1 MSKLLKQSKTIATP
15 PPDSIITSDKLQ
27 EGGHHMLEQNKAL
40 FERYVDEV
48 FNKKNVAFIDEFL
61 DPNLVEHKEDIY
73 AFLGAFPDLHV
84 TVEDLI
90 AEGDKIVGRVTLT
103 GTHQG
108 ELMGIP
114 ATGKKVSFS
123 EILIARISNGKVVEL
138 SEVADTMSM
147 MQQLG
152 VIPS

>member
-1 MSKLLKQSKTIATP
+1 
-15 PPDSIITSDKLQ
+15 
-27 EGGHHMLEQNKAL
+27 MLEQNKTL
-40 FERYVDEV
+40 FKRFVDEV
-48 FNKKNVAFIDEFL
+48 FNNKNVDVLDELMDFTV
-61 DPNLVEHKEDIY
+61 VEHKEEIT
-73 AFLGAFPDLHV
+73 AFLDAFPDLHV

-103 GTHQG
+103 GTHLG

-123 EILIARISNGKVVEL
+123 EILIIRISNGKAVEQW
-138 SEVADTMSM
+138 EVADTMSM

>member
-1 MSKLLKQSKTIATP
+1 MS
-15 PPDSIITSDKLQ
+15 
-27 EGGHHMLEQNKAL
+27 EQNKTL
-40 FERYVDEV
+40 FKRFVDEV
-48 FNKKNVAFIDEFL
+48 FNKKNVAVIDEL
-61 DPNLVEHKEDIY
+61 MDPNMVEHNLGTFQELKAFII

-84 TVEDLI
+84 MVEDLI

-123 EILIARISNGKVVEL
+123 EIHIARISNGKIVEHW
-138 SEVADTMSM
+138 EVTDTMSM

>member
-1 MSKLLKQSKTIATP
+1 
-15 PPDSIITSDKLQ
+15 
-27 EGGHHMLEQNKAL
+27 MLEQNKTL
-40 FERYVDEV
+40 FKRFVDEV
-48 FNKKNVAFIDEFL
+48 FNKKNVAVIDEL
-61 DPNLVEHKEDIY
+61 MDPNMVEHNLGTLQELKALIT

-84 TVEDLI
+84 TVDDLI

-103 GTHQG
+103 GTQQG

-123 EILIARISNGKVVEL
+123 EILIIRISNGKVVEHW
-138 SEVADTMSM
+138 EVTDTMSM

>member
-1 MSKLLKQSKTIATP
+1 
-15 PPDSIITSDKLQ
+15 
-27 EGGHHMLEQNKAL
+27 MLEQNKTL
-40 FERYVDEV
+40 FKMYVDEV
-48 FNKKNVAFIDEFL
+48 FNKKNVAVIDEL
-61 DPNLVEHKEDIY
+61 MDPNMVEQRELIT

-114 ATGKKVSFS
+114 ATGKKVSYS
-123 EILIARISNGKVVEL
+123 EILIVRISNGKAVEEW
-138 SEVADTMSM
+138 EVSDTMSM

>member
-1 MSKLLKQSKTIATP
+1 M
-15 PPDSIITSDKLQ
+15 
-27 EGGHHMLEQNKAL
+27 MEQNKTL
-40 FERYVDEV
+40 FKRFVDEV
-48 FNKKNVAFIDEFL
+48 FNKRNVAVIDEFL
-61 DPNLVEHKEDIY
+61 DPNLVEHKEEII
-73 AFLGAFPDLHV
+73 AFLGAFPDLQV
-84 TVEDLI
+84 TVEYLI
-90 AEGDKIVGRVTLT
+90 SEGDQIEGRVTTT

-123 EILIARISNGKVVEL
+123 EILIGRISNGKVVEL
-138 SEVADTMSM
+138 SEVADTMTM

>member
-1 MSKLLKQSKTIATP
+1 MSISKA
-15 PPDSIITSDKLQ
+15 SIITSDKLQ
-27 EGGHHMLEQNKAL
+27 EGGHLMLEQNKNL
-40 FERYVDEV
+40 FKRFVDEV
-48 FNKKNVAFIDEFL
+48 FNKRNVAFIDEFL

-73 AFLGAFPDLHV
+73 AFLGAFPDLHI

-123 EILIARISNGKVVEL
+123 EILIVRISNGKVVEL

>member
-1 MSKLLKQSKTIATP
+1 MS
-15 PPDSIITSDKLQ
+15 
-27 EGGHHMLEQNKAL
+27 EQNKTL
-40 FERYVDEV
+40 FKRFVDEV
-48 FNKKNVAFIDEFL
+48 FNKKNVAVIDEL
-61 DPNLVEHKEDIY
+61 MDPNMVEHTLGTLEELKALIT

-114 ATGKKVSFS
+114 ATSKKVSFS
-123 EILIARISNGKVVEL
+123 EIHIVRISNGKVVEHW
-138 SEVADTMSM
+138 EVADTMSM

>member
-1 MSKLLKQSKTIATP
+1 MPQSCPT
-15 PPDSIITSDKLQ
+15 DGVHLS
-27 EGGHHMLEQNKAL
+27 HHMLEQNKTL
-40 FERYVDEV
+40 FKMYVEEV
-48 FNKKNVAFIDEFL
+48 YHKRNVAVLDELMGFTV
-61 DPNLVEHKEDIY
+61 DEHKEEIT

-123 EILIARISNGKVVEL
+123 EILIIRISNGKAVEQW
-138 SEVADTMSM
+138 EVADTMSM

>member
-1 MSKLLKQSKTIATP
+1 MA
-15 PPDSIITSDKLQ
+15 
-27 EGGHHMLEQNKAL
+27 
-40 FERYVDEV
+40 V
-48 FNKKNVAFIDEFL
+48 IDEFL
-61 DPNLVEHKEDIY
+61 DPNLVEHRELITT
-73 AFLGAFPDLHV
+73 FLGAFPDLQV

-90 AEGDKIVGRVTLT
+90 AEGDKVVGRLTVT

-123 EILIARISNGKVVEL
+123 EIHIVRISNGKVVEHW
-138 SEVADTMSM
+138 EVADIMSM

-152 VIPS
+152 VVQPPGQG

>member
-1 MSKLLKQSKTIATP
+1 
-15 PPDSIITSDKLQ
+15 
-27 EGGHHMLEQNKAL
+27 MLEQNKTL
-40 FERYVDEV
+40 FKRFVDEV
-48 FNKKNVAFIDEFL
+48 FNKKNVALIDEIL
-61 DPNLVEHKEDIY
+61 GPNLVEHKEEIT

-123 EILIARISNGKVVEL
+123 EILIGRISNGKVVEEW
-138 SEVADTMSM
+138 EVTDTMSM

>member
-1 MSKLLKQSKTIATP
+1 MNISKVPSTAQ
-15 PPDSIITSDKLQ
+15 SIITSNKLQ
-27 EGGHHMLEQNKAL
+27 EGGHRMAEQNKTL
-40 FERYVDEV
+40 FKRYVDEV
-48 FNKKNVAFIDEFL
+48 YHKRNVAFIDEFL
-61 DPNLVEHKEDIY
+61 DPNLVEHREDIY

-123 EILIARISNGKVVEL
+123 EILIGRISNGKVVEL
-138 SEVADTMSM
+138 WEVGDTMTM